1 MWGSTGRN
9 KAKEKAPKKK
19 SRLNVVSKEK
29 ASEEKEKGTCGP
41 KHQTPHIPFD
51 KSPLI
56 YNKVRTQRIRWIPF
70 LLWKVASH
78 SIKPSFS
85 I

>member
-1 MWGSTGRN
+1 MWDSTGKN

-19 SRLNVVSKEK
+19 SRLNVGSKEK

-51 KSPLI
+51 K
-56 YNKVRTQRIRWIPF
+56 IP
-70 LLWKVASH
+70 SY
-78 SIKPSFS
+78 I
-85 I
+85 